1 MSDVANQAATS
12 ADNDGCGLHLKDA
25 REKAGMSLA
34 DAASTL
40 KVPMH
45 VVEAIESERWD
56 LLGAPVYARGLIRSY
71 ARLLGVDL
79 QPLMAQAHVAR
90 IEPVELVSHTHTP
103 RYKLWFEGI
112 ARRLVYVAVT
122 AMVAVPT
129 WYWMRSSAPLASTT
143 TASLDAIPAQPLG
156 TVPVADK
163 PIDAAS
169 RASGSVPA
177 PHDQAAVPYVA
188 SLAVVPKPADVAALL
203 LRFTGDSWFRVL
215 GPEGQVVDQGLLHAG
230 EERAF
235 GPGQAAKVMLGN
247 ASAVEVQQRGA
258 TLDLAPYRKANV
270 ARFTV
275 SSDGSVVPA
284 SD

>member
-1 MSDVANQAATS
+1 MTLAHAA
-12 ADNDGCGLHLKDA
+12 G
-25 REKAGMSLA
+25 
-34 DAASTL
+34 TL

-45 VVEAIESERWD
+45 VVDAIESERWD

-79 QPLMAQAHVAR
+79 QPLLAQAHVAR

-129 WYWMRSSAPLASTT
+129 WYWMRSSAPSTAAT
-143 TASLDAIPAQPLG
+143 TASLDAIPAQPAG
-156 TVPVADK
+156 SAPVADK
-163 PIDAAS
+163 PVDGAVA
-169 RASGSVPA
+169 PA
-177 PHDQAAVPYVA
+177 HEEAAVPYVA
-188 SLAVVPKPADVAALL
+188 SLAAVPKTADVASLL

-230 EERAF
+230 EERTF
-235 GPGQAAKVMLGN
+235 SPGQAAKVMLGN

-270 ARFTV
+270 ARFAV
-275 SSDGSVVPA
+275 SSDGSVVAA

>member
-1 MSDVANQAATS
+1 MALD
-12 ADNDGCGLHLKDA
+12 
-25 REKAGMSLA
+25 
-34 DAASTL
+34 DAARTL

-56 LLGAPVYARGLIRSY
+56 RLGAPVYARGLIRSY
-71 ARLLGVDL
+71 ARLLGIDL
-79 QPLMAQAHVAR
+79 QTVLAQAHVTR

-129 WYWMRSSAPLASTT
+129 WYWMRSSAPPATTT
-143 TASLDAIPAQPLG
+143 TASLDAIPPQPAAGTAPVADRPADAARGAG
-156 TVPVADK
+156 TVPATHE
-163 PIDAAS
+163 AAL
-169 RASGSVPA
+169 
-177 PHDQAAVPYVA
+177 PYVA
-188 SLAVVPKPADVAALL
+188 SMTAAPKAADVASLL

-215 GPEGQVVDQGLLHAG
+215 GPEGQVVEQGLLHAG

-235 GPGQAAKVMLGN
+235 GPGQATKVMLGN
-247 ASAVEVQQRGA
+247 ASAVEVQQGGT

>member
-1 MSDVANQAATS
+1 
-12 ADNDGCGLHLKDA
+12 
-25 REKAGMSLA
+25 MSLA

-71 ARLLGVDL
+71 ARLLGVDI
-79 QPLMAQAHVAR
+79 QPLLAQAHVAR

-103 RYKLWFEGI
+103 RYKLWFEGL

-129 WYWMRSSAPLASTT
+129 WYWMRSSAPSAATT
-143 TASLDAIPAQPLG
+143 TASLDAIPAQSAG
-156 TVPVADK
+156 TVPVIAGK
-163 PIDAAS
+163 PVDAAS
-169 RASGSVPA
+169 PAPGSAQA
-177 PHDQAAVPYVA
+177 PHDRAPVPYVA
-188 SLAVVPKPADVAALL
+188 SLAAVPKPADVASLL

-235 GPGQAAKVMLGN
+235 GPGQAVKVMLGN
-247 ASAVEVQQRGA
+247 ASAVEVQQGGT